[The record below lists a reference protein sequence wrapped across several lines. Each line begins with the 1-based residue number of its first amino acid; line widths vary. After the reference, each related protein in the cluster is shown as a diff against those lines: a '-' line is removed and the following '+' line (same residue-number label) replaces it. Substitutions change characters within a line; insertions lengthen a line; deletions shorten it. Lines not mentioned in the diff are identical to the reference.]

1 MLEKRFETLTR
12 SLEPTPGC
20 WNVGII
26 NTVTGLTTETQGD
39 ILKVDYGWSD
49 FLDWLKGDIA
59 EMDAGDPEDIDVMYI
74 NYAGKLDEDVIT
86 YNGYDIDCFG
96 LEGYVVVNYC
106 GDEIVF
112 ESVAAAVEFIDELE
126 C

>member
-1 MLEKRFETLTR
+1 M
-12 SLEPTPGC
+12 
-20 WNVGII
+20 
-26 NTVTGLTTETQGD
+26 
-39 ILKVDYGWSD
+39 KVDYGWSD